1 MHVLLPMHVLQHLVR
16 VGVACAVAVVVCA
29 GTIAYVTAG
38 AMLYMLL
45 HSVSVAVVC
54 VAAFVVLAVP
64 RAVAIPS
71 THAVNLT

>member
-1 MHVLLPMHVLQHLVR
+1 MHVSQRLVR
-16 VGVACAVAVVVCA
+16 FGAACAVAVVVCA
-29 GTIAYVTAG
+29 VTAAYVTAG

-45 HSVSVAVVC
+45 HSVSVAVVR

-64 RAVAIPS
+64 CAVAIPS